1 VTTFRDYQ
9 NRRTQTVADLRME
22 TLPQGAREFQGTRA
36 GLMTRLAAGALDV
49 LFLFAVVLGIALAGW
64 MLSFVV
70 SPLNPLG
77 TTEDGLRRIPAVLNL
92 VIIGYV
98 LAWLYFTVCW
108 STSGRTLGNLIMGVR
123 VINFRGTRLHWPAAA
138 LRSLFVM
145 VFPIGLFW
153 VIVSGANRSVQDVV
167 LRTSVTYDWVV
178 GVPTL
183 AGILGR
189 NREAQAR

>member
-1 VTTFRDYQ
+1 MQ
-9 NRRTQTVADLRME
+9 NAADLRLE
-22 TLPQGAREFQGTRA
+22 TLPQGARVFQGTRA
-36 GLMTRLAAGALDV
+36 GLMTRLTAGVLDV
-49 LFLFAVVLGIALAGW
+49 LFIFAVVIGIAVAGW
-64 MLSFVV
+64 MLSFIV

-77 TTEDGLRRIPAVLNL
+77 TTEDGLRRFPQVLNL
-92 VIIGYV
+92 VVIGYA

-108 STSGRTLGNLIMGVR
+108 STSGRTLGNLVMGVR
-123 VINFRGTRLHWPAAA
+123 VINFRGARLHWPVAA
-138 LRSLFVM
+138 LRSIFVV

-153 VIVSGANRSVQDVV
+153 VVVSGANRSVQDIV

-189 NREAQAR
+189 NREAQGR